1 MRASGQ
7 RGSASIELAIVTLP
21 VLLCTVAIIAA
32 GRLTLAYQATDA
44 AAYDAARTASLA
56 RTKAE
61 AQTAAYEAAL
71 ASFRSQGI
79 ACNTLNVTVNTTGF
93 DIPVGQPAA
102 VSVSVECAATLGDI
116 ALPGSGM
123 PGSVTLSSSFVSP
136 LDLYR
141 SRS

>member
-32 GRLTLAYQATDA
+32 GRLTLAYQ
-44 AAYDAARTASLA
+44 RTASLA